1 MLQKGFNSEPVWN
14 DKYNKTRITSYNTR
28 IITNFRGNKIAKY
41 HECCACLSVILL
53 DSVVN
58 VDQKHYPQI
67 FLEECKYVVKKK
79 NK

>member
-1 MLQKGFNSEPVWN
+1 MWN
-14 DKYNKTRITSYNTR
+14 DKYNKTRITSSNTK
-28 IITNFRGNKIAKY
+28 IITNFWGNKIAIY
-41 HECCACLSVILL
+41 HECCACLSVISL